1 METTKQIDGKVLNL
15 SISGHID
22 ATTAPELEKI
32 VSADVAKVEKIVF
45 DFEKVEYISSA
56 GLRVLLSIHK
66 AMSSK
71 GGEFVLE
78 HVSGDVKNVLEMTGF
93 LSFLKVR

>member
-1 METTKQIDGKVLNL
+1 METIKEIDGNVLNL
-15 SISGHID
+15 AISGHID

-32 VSADVAKVEKIVF
+32 VNADASKVNKIIF

-56 GLRVLLSIHK
+56 GLRVLLSTHK

-71 GGEFVLE
+71 GGDFVLAN
-78 HVSGDVKNVLEMTGF
+78 VSGDVKNVLEMTGF
-93 LSFLKVR
+93 LSFLKVK

>member
-1 METTKQIDGKVLNL
+1 METTKEINGKVLNL
-15 SISGHID
+15 AISGHID
-22 ATTAPELEKI
+22 ATTAPELEKV
-32 VSADVAKVEKIVF
+32 VSGDVAKVEKIVF
-45 DFEKVEYISSA
+45 DFSNVEYISSA

-78 HVSGDVKNVLEMTGF
+78 NVSADVKNVLEMTGF

>member
-1 METTKQIDGKVLNL
+1 METTKQLEGKVLNL

-32 VSADVAKVEKIVF
+32 VMADASKVEKIVF

-56 GLRVLLSIHK
+56 GLRVLLSVHK

-71 GGEFVLE
+71 GGEFIIE
-78 HVSGDVKNVLEMTGF
+78 NVSVDVKNVLEMTGF

>member
-1 METTKQIDGKVLNL
+1 METTKEINGKVLNL

-32 VSADVAKVEKIVF
+32 VNEDVAKIEKIVF

-56 GLRVLLSIHK
+56 GLRVLLSVHK
-66 AMSSK
+66 SMSSK
-71 GGEFVLE
+71 GGEFVIE
-78 HVSGDVKNVLEMTGF
+78 NVSSDVKNVLEMTGF

>member
-32 VSADVAKVEKIVF
+32 AMADASKVEKMVF
-45 DFEKVEYISSA
+45 NFEKVEYISSA

-66 AMSSK
+66 TMSSK

-78 HVSGDVKNVLEMTGF
+78 NVSGDVKNVLEMTGF

>member
-32 VSADVAKVEKIVF
+32 VSGDLAKVEKVVF
-45 DFEKVEYISSA
+45 QLHFNRDSCSSGGDWIQ
-56 GLRVLLSIHK
+56 GLQ
-66 AMSSK
+66 
-71 GGEFVLE
+71 ELE
-78 HVSGDVKNVLEMTGF
+78 RRFDANRSH
-93 LSFLKVR
+93 

>member
-32 VSADVAKVEKIVF
+32 VNADVAKVEKIVF
-45 DFEKVEYISSA
+45 DMANVEYISSA
-56 GLRVLLSIHK
+56 GLRVLLSVHK

-78 HVSGDVKNVLEMTGF
+78 NVSNDVKNVLEMTGF

>member
-1 METTKQIDGKVLNL
+1 METTKQIEGKVLNL
-15 SISGHID
+15 TISGHID

-32 VSADVAKVEKIVF
+32 VSGDVAKVEKMVF

>member
-32 VSADVAKVEKIVF
+32 VSGDVAKVDKMVF

-56 GLRVLLSIHK
+56 GLRVLLSVHK
-66 AMSSK
+66 SMSSK
-71 GGEFVLE
+71 GGEFVIE
-78 HVSGDVKNVLEMTGF
+78 NVSSDVKNVLEMTGF

>member
-1 METTKQIDGKVLNL
+1 METTKEINGKVLNL

-32 VSADVAKVEKIVF
+32 VNEDVAKVEKIVF

-56 GLRVLLSIHK
+56 GLRVLLSVHK

-71 GGEFVLE
+71 GGEFVIE
-78 HVSGDVKNVLEMTGF
+78 NVSSDVKNVLEMTGF

>member
-15 SISGHID
+15 TISGHID

-32 VSADVAKVEKIVF
+32 VSGDLAKVEKVVF

-56 GLRVLLSIHK
+56 GLRVLLSVHK
-66 AMSSK
+66 SMASK
-71 GGEFVLE
+71 GGEFILTN
-78 HVSGDVKNVLEMTGF
+78 VSTDVKNVLEMTGF
-93 LSFLKVR
+93 LSFLKVK

>member
-32 VSADVAKVEKIVF
+32 VGADIAKVEKVNL
-45 DFEKVEYISSA
+45 DFSKVEYISSA

-66 AMSSK
+66 TMSGK
-71 GGEFVLE
+71 GGELLLLNVT
-78 HVSGDVKNVLEMTGF
+78 SDVKNVLEMTGF
-93 LSFLKVR
+93 LSFLQVK